1 MKKILAL
8 LALVS
13 TTALADGGHYNHGGY
28 RGGYHGGG
36 YHYTHGGG
44 AWIGPAIIGG
54 VIGWEL
60 GRSYPP
66 QPPVIYSYPQ
76 QPQIIYQNPVYE
88 YTWIY
93 DDMCRCN
100 RRVLVRVY

>member
-1 MKKILAL
+1 MKKLIAL

-13 TTALADGGHYNHGGY
+13 TSAFAGGHYNHGGY
-28 RGGYHGGG
+28 HGGYHND
-36 YHYTHGGG
+36 YHHTHGGG

-66 QPPVIYSYPQ
+66 QPPVYSYPYP
-76 QPQIIYQNPVYE
+76 QPQVIYQDPVYQ